1 MGEVDPG
8 VYRTI
13 HDLAADDRPR
23 ERLLEHGPEVLS
35 DAELIAIVLRSGVTG
50 TNVVDLSRALLTEM
64 GGLAG
69 LLRADISALQQTRG
83 LGPAKAAQLAA
94 AIELGRRAG
103 QLDAG
108 SRPLLNTPE
117 AVYGYLGSRF
127 IGKTREEAYVLP
139 LDSRGRLL
147 GTGKPVSGGVNN
159 VAVRAADVFREP
171 ILLEAVSAILVHN
184 HPSGDPL
191 PSPQDIAVTRLMIES
206 GKILGVELF
215 DHIVIGQ
222 GAFISMR
229 REGLAF
235 RKG

>member
-1 MGEVDPG
+1 
-8 VYRTI
+8 
-13 HDLAADDRPR
+13 
-23 ERLLEHGPEVLS
+23 
-35 DAELIAIVLRSGVTG
+35 
-50 TNVVDLSRALLTEM
+50 
-64 GGLAG
+64 
-69 LLRADISALQQTRG
+69 
-83 LGPAKAAQLAA
+83 
-94 AIELGRRAG
+94 
-103 QLDAG
+103 
-108 SRPLLNTPE
+108 
-117 AVYGYLGSRF
+117 
-127 IGKTREEAYVLP
+127 
-139 LDSRGRLL
+139 
-147 GTGKPVSGGVNN
+147 VNN